1 MSDFEE
7 FEDENADDKIK
18 ADIES
23 SDKMVRADAI
33 ARLAQ
38 KTAES
43 GNTAR
48 AIVYL
53 ESCADLRTEIEDF
66 TGLTFARIQLG
77 WMHSH
82 EKHYK
87 LAFKEFLLAVD
98 SARQSFNSNAEID
111 ALHLCGIAQRSL
123 KNYNLAADYF
133 EQSLKLAVETDY
145 RFVGQIKTDLAR
157 MLRKIGRD
165 QEAEVLLI
173 GATEDL
179 QNNDFEGVV
188 ARTDNE
194 LASTLL
200 NEGNAAEAFEK
211 AKEAYHLADYN
222 ENPREVDRAQFLM
235 ARAKNKLGQ
244 HAEAIT
250 ILEEMRTRKSYFK
263 RAKHKVRTDLEFTQA
278 LAGAGRGAEAATL
291 LAKIIP
297 VMKTYKFKHEVPEA
311 LALQARLHFFA
322 DNALDAE
329 QCAAEALTLAKAY
342 ELHALVIEVTYL
354 LAACYEVLERTDDRA
369 ACLQQI
375 TSNPLNVGYQEYWFS
390 ASELALHF
398 AAAGDVDAAQS
409 YIDLIGSGNSPLI
422 NDAVRAQS
430 EESQAVLLGA
440 AGQKVKAKNMATKAM
455 QTYLLSGNTGAA
467 TRVAQWVK
475 TLG

>member
-38 KTAES
+38 KTHES
-43 GNTAR
+43 GNTSR

-66 TGLTFARIQLG
+66 TGLTYARIQLG
-77 WMHSH
+77 WLHTY
-82 EKHYK
+82 EKHYE
-87 LAFKEFLLAVD
+87 LALKEFTMAVD
-98 SARQSFNSNAEID
+98 CARQSFNANAEID
-111 ALHLCGIAQRSL
+111 ALHLCGITQRSM
-123 KNYNLAADYF
+123 KNYSAAADCF
-133 EQSLKLAVETDY
+133 EQSLKLAAETDY
-145 RFVGQIKTDLAR
+145 RFIGQIKTDYAR

-165 QEAEVLLI
+165 AEAETVLL
-173 GATEDL
+173 GATQDL
-179 QNNDFEGVV
+179 QDNDFEAVV
-188 ARTDNE
+188 PRTDNE

-200 NEGNAAEAFEK
+200 NEGNATAAYEK

-222 ENPREVDRAQFLM
+222 DNAREVDRAQFLM
-235 ARAKNKLGQ
+235 ARAKNKLGA
-244 HAEAIT
+244 HAEALS
-250 ILEEMRTRKSYFK
+250 ILEEMRGRKSFMK
-263 RAKHKVRTDLEFTQA
+263 RAKHKVRTDLEYSQA
-278 LAGAGRGAEAATL
+278 LAGVQRFAEASDL

-297 VMKTYKFKHEVPEA
+297 VMKVYKFKREVPEA
-311 LALQARLHFFA
+311 LTLQARLYFFA
-322 DNALDAE
+322 DNPLDAE
-329 QCAAEALTLAKAY
+329 ATAAEGLTLANEHGLTALAV
-342 ELHALVIEVTYL
+342 ELVYL
-354 LAACYEVLERTDDRA
+354 MSACYEVLNRQDARVA
-369 ACLQQI
+369 QLQTI
-375 TSNPLNVGYQEYWFS
+375 TGNPLNVSHQEYWFA

-398 AAAGDVDAAQS
+398 ATAGDTDAAQS

-430 EESQAVLLGA
+430 DEAGAILLAA
-440 AGQKVKAKNMATKAM
+440 AGQKVKAKNLAAKAM
-455 QTYLLSGNTGAA
+455 QTYLLAANAGAA

-475 TLG
+475 DLG